1 MKLYQMAE
9 QFLDLPQMLRLKSDY
24 GLNLPI
30 SNGICQRG
38 ITLLLRINIVLFQD
52 SYMVM
57 PLAAQSEFSL

>member
-30 SNGICQRG
+30 SAWHYFAPAYQYSVVSG
-38 ITLLLRINIVLFQD
+38 
-52 SYMVM
+52 
-57 PLAAQSEFSL
+57 